1 MTKASKRQSTQKI
14 HMYVCMYNQT
24 NKSISC
30 FKIMKDPVHI
40 LLSNSYYHMI
50 LQIEPNFK
58 LQLKL
63 KTKNKQI
70 NKEREIIQNVK
81 QSDWPASVFQWSQS
95 WCDLE
100 ST

>member
-1 MTKASKRQSTQKI
+1 
-14 HMYVCMYNQT
+14 
-24 NKSISC
+24 
-30 FKIMKDPVHI
+30 MKDIAHTLYHTLYLPNHERPSSHFVTQFI
-40 LLSNSYYHMI
+40 LPYDLK
-50 LQIEPNFK
+50 QKEPNFK

-95 WCDLE
+95 CDLE